1 MSAENVLDLLDCD
14 DSDVDGY
21 QEDSD
26 DDDDYVPPGNI
37 IQVLTATCLF
47 CQYIPYNNNNI
58 HSKYIDVFAAM
69 LLTLLRE
76 QITPN
81 KI

>member
-1 MSAENVLDLLDCD
+1 MASKRMSAENVLDLLDCD

-26 DDDDYVPPGNI
+26 DDDDYVPPGII

-47 CQYIPYNNNNI
+47 LPIYSI
-58 HSKYIDVFAAM
+58 
-69 LLTLLRE
+69 
-76 QITPN
+76 
-81 KI
+81 